1 MDYHVSAW
9 LVAALL
15 ALASGL
21 TAALYAAIR
30 DAVTPL
36 RSRRRPR

>member
-9 LVAALL
+9 LVGALL

-21 TAALYAAIR
+21 AGALYAAVR
-30 DAVTPL
+30 GAVTPL
-36 RSRRRPR
+36 RSRRPR